1 MAVSRVA
8 AAACGGFLAGSVTVG
23 GAPRMDAA
31 EAKPCLVTLLELRD
45 RSRAFAA
52 QRNWEQYHSPRNLAL
67 AMVGEVGELCE
78 CFQWKGEVEP
88 GLPGWSDEQR
98 AHLGEEM
105 SDVLLYLV
113 RLADRCGIDLGAA
126 TLAKLE
132 KNAQKYPAAR
142 VHGSSKKYNE
152 YNEWNRTER

>member
-1 MAVSRVA
+1 MPRQREGGLCPVLLYREGQKESAPHCTLRSQRQYIMPWPERGSHAPRASSYGIPYRIEYSAARNSRMAVSRVA

-67 AMVGEVGELCE
+67 AMLELM
-78 CFQWKGEVEP
+78 F
-88 GLPGWSDEQR
+88 
-98 AHLGEEM
+98 
-105 SDVLLYLV
+105 
-113 RLADRCGIDLGAA
+113 
-126 TLAKLE
+126 
-132 KNAQKYPAAR
+132 
-142 VHGSSKKYNE
+142 
-152 YNEWNRTER
+152 